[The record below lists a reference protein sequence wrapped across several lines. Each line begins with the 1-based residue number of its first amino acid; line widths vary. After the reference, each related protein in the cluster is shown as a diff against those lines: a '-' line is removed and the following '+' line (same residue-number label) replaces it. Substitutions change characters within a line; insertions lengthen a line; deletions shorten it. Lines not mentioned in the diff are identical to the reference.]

1 MMTPDA
7 LMPEILK
14 ATGHCMPVLHP
25 DGRIVS
31 HCELWPV
38 FTQGQSYN
46 SFIDLMDEPT
56 RALWPAWVDAL
67 RKLDAASLPVE
78 MRLRIVDGTFTALR
92 CTLIPDFDGT
102 KTLQKIYLIFP
113 CVQSPQE
120 TMTEENQLFELSSD
134 MLGVALVGGVF
145 EKVNPACE
153 RILGYTARELAGKSF
168 DEFIHPDDLAPTLA
182 IAQDQPHIPAML
194 HYENRYR
201 RKDGSYRW
209 LSWNCLVHMPCR
221 RIYFVARDM
230 TERKLTEMHLLLRN
244 QAVEFSP
251 SGVTIADALDPDYPL
266 IYVNPAFL
274 KTTGYRLEELLGRN
288 CRFLQGEDRD
298 QPELNLLRM
307 AIQERRSCTVTLRNY
322 RKNGEMFY
330 NELRIAPI
338 FNLEGELTHFVG
350 ITTDVTRRM
359 RDQEKI
365 ERQNQALMQ
374 ANHELQEMRI
384 NAEMAAQQIQKQNEE
399 LRAANINLAF
409 ARQQAEDMAHLKSQF
424 LATMSHELRTPLNAI
439 IGYTEIQ
446 LAGMTGEMTEEQND
460 YQKRVLANADHLLQL
475 INDVLDLSKI
485 EAGRME
491 LVRKSFDIR
500 KWMDEVSDQNVGLA
514 QEKSLQFECFVDE
527 RLPPLLIGDPARLKQ
542 IAINLLSN
550 AIKFTEKG
558 YVRFEIR
565 RQTADTWTMSVTD
578 TGIGIPSHLLETIFD
593 EFRQVDSTY
602 QRRQGGTG
610 LGLAIVRKLALMMAG
625 NIRVSSQLGEGST
638 FTLVLPLVVPHEI
651 TTERAP
657 YD

>member
-1 MMTPDA
+1 MTPDA

-14 ATGHCMPVLHP
+14 ATGYCMPTLYP

-38 FTQGQSYN
+38 FTQGHTYN
-46 SFIDLMDEPT
+46 SLLDVMDEAT
-56 RALWPAWVDAL
+56 QVLWPVWVGIL
-67 RKLDAASLPVE
+67 RDLGGASLPVK
-78 MRLRIVDGTFTALR
+78 MTLRIFDGVYTPLR
-92 CTLIPDFDGT
+92 STLIPEFSET
-102 KTLQKIYLIFP
+102 NELIKIYTVFP
-113 CVQSPQE
+113 CSQPVYE
-120 TMTEENQLFELSSD
+120 VATEENQLFELSSD
-134 MLGVALVGGVF
+134 MLGVALFGGVF

-153 RILGYTARELAGKSF
+153 RILGYSAQELAGKSF
-168 DEFIHPDDLAPTLA
+168 EDFIHPDDMASVLATLQERPEMPTMM
-182 IAQDQPHIPAML
+182 HF
-194 HYENRYR
+194 ENRYR

-209 LSWNCLVHMPCR
+209 LSWNCLVHLPRR

-251 SGVTIADALDPDYPL
+251 SGVTIADAVDPEYPL

-274 KTTGYRLEELLGRN
+274 KTTGYRLEEIIGRN

-338 FNLEGELTHFVG
+338 FNQDGELTHFVG
-350 ITTDVTRRM
+350 IATDVTRRM

-365 ERQNQALMQ
+365 EKQNQALMQ
-374 ANHELQEMRI
+374 ANHELQEMRVH
-384 NAEMAAQQIQKQNEE
+384 AEMAAQQIQKQNED
-399 LRAANINLAF
+399 LRAVNSHLAI
-409 ARQQAEDMAHLKSQF
+409 ARKQAEDMAHLKSQF

-446 LAGMTGEMTEEQND
+446 LAGMTGEMTDEQND

-500 KWMDEVSDQNVGLA
+500 DWMDEVTGQTAGLA
-514 QEKSLQFECFVDE
+514 REKALLFECYIDQ
-527 RLPPLLIGDPARLKQ
+527 RIPPLLLGDPARLKQ

-558 YVRFEIR
+558 FVRFEIR
-565 RQTADTWTMSVTD
+565 KQTSDTWTMSVTD

-602 QRRQGGTG
+602 QRKQGGTG

-651 TTERAP
+651 ATERAP
-657 YD
+657 HD

>member
-1 MMTPDA
+1 MTPDA
-7 LMPEILK
+7 LTPEILK
-14 ATGHCMPVLHP
+14 ATGYCMPILYP
-25 DGRIVS
+25 DGGIVS
-31 HCELWPV
+31 HCELWPI
-38 FTQGQSYN
+38 FTQGHTYTSLLD
-46 SFIDLMDEPT
+46 IMDDAT
-56 RALWPAWVDAL
+56 RALWPAWVETL
-67 RKLDAASLPVE
+67 RHMNGASLPVQ
-78 MRLRIVDGTFTALR
+78 MRLRVFNDVFTRLR
-92 CTLIPDFDGT
+92 GTLIPDFNET
-102 KTLQKIYLIFP
+102 HELQKIHAVFP
-113 CVQSPQE
+113 CIRPEPE
-120 TMTEENQLFELSSD
+120 TTSEENQLFELSSD
-134 MLGVALVGGVF
+134 MLGVVLFGGVF

-153 RILGYTARELAGKSF
+153 RILGYTAKELAGKSF
-168 DEFIHPDDLAPTLA
+168 EEFVHPDDIGPGLAA
-182 IAQDQPHIPAML
+182 AQAHPETPAML
-194 HYENRYR
+194 HFENRYR

-209 LSWNCLVHMPCR
+209 LSWNCLVHVPSH

-251 SGVTIADALDPDYPL
+251 SGVTIADAMATDLPL

-274 KTTGYRLEELLGRN
+274 KTTGYRQEEVLGRN
-288 CRFLQGEDRD
+288 CRFLQGDDHD
-298 QPELNLLRM
+298 QPELHLLRM
-307 AIQERRSCTVTLRNY
+307 ALQERRSCTVTLRNY

-338 FNLEGELTHFVG
+338 FNLDGELTHFVG

-365 ERQNQALMQ
+365 EKQNQALMQ

-384 NAEMAAQQIQKQNEE
+384 HAEMAAQQIQKQNEE

-460 YQKRVLANADHLLQL
+460 YQKRVLANADHLLAL

-491 LVRKSFDIR
+491 LVRKPFDIR
-500 KWMDEVSDQNVGLA
+500 DWMDELAGQTAGLA
-514 QEKSLQFECFVDE
+514 REKALDFECYIDE
-527 RLPPLLIGDPARLKQ
+527 RLPRLLLGDPARLKQ

-558 YVRFEIR
+558 FVRFEIR
-565 RQTADTWTMSVTD
+565 KQTADTWTMSVSD
-578 TGIGIPSHLLETIFD
+578 SGIGIPSHLLETIFD

-651 TTERAP
+651 TTEKAP
-657 YD
+657 HD